1 MKTSMNEIEYIDR
14 IRAEFAT
21 RDTATEEVMNKVDQ
35 ALEQFPTSPALW
47 CLRGDLI
54 QLSDGEDYTLED
66 ALNSYQRAIELDPN
80 NAEAYEAI
88 GHYYNAVNDDPVRAE
103 PYFKKA
109 IALGGGEGSER
120 GLAEVLEE
128 LGQKQNES

>member
-88 GHYYNAVNDDPVRAE
+88 GHYYNAVNDDPARAE
-103 PYFKKA
+103 PYFK
-109 IALGGGEGSER
+109 EGDSSR
-120 GLAEVLEE
+120 RRRR
-128 LGQKQNES
+128 